1 MDRQGVLLNGSGNP
15 EFSATS
21 PSHFASVHPHICS
34 FIHSLFTYPF
44 IWDRAS
50 LHGSQYGD
58 KAGLELQRFAS
69 ALSAGIKC
77 MPPCLTSW
85 GLQTVHLEDSFGLTT
100 IIPRRGLHGALTLRL
115 HSWQLNPQADEHFG
129 KAVIKMH
136 LGSTYLSLIRP
147 WVSMEIPLFVRGTS
161 SPVVADLGPSRGHRQ
176 LWAMDG
182 QPSPFHP

>member
-1 MDRQGVLLNGSGNP
+1 MGNGGVKSKDMDRQGVLLNGSGNP

-21 PSHFASVHPHICS
+21 PTLLLCIPTLVRS
-34 FIHSLFTYPF
+34 FIHYLLIHSFETEPRCLTG
-44 IWDRAS
+44 

-85 GLQTVHLEDSFGLTT
+85 GLQTVHLGDSFGLTT

-115 HSWQLNPQADEHFG
+115 HSWVPCFFPFLLLRKSALVPESRPAPRSWG
-129 KAVIKMH
+129 RSKA
-136 LGSTYLSLIRP
+136 
-147 WVSMEIPLFVRGTS
+147 
-161 SPVVADLGPSRGHRQ
+161 
-176 LWAMDG
+176 
-182 QPSPFHP
+182 